1 MVPANPICKN
11 KAAGLAIGRYSPT
24 LKQFDIE
31 RVIARNLLKTSHFEC
46 SACGGVVGVVLIYQC
61 PKARM
66 GNPCI
71 PTISRDLIT
80 GEKIGTLKTASNLV
94 PFLSVPG
101 P

>member
-1 MVPANPICKN
+1 M
-11 KAAGLAIGRYSPT
+11 AIGKVLAHT
-24 LKQFDIE
+24 QTIDIE
-31 RVIARNLLKTSHFEC
+31 RVIARNLLKTFHFEL
-46 SACGGVVGVVLIYQC
+46 SACCGLVGVVLIYQC
-61 PKARM
+61 RKARI

-71 PTISRDLIT
+71 STISRHLIT